1 MWVWMRMWVWVCE
14 LTTTSVQRRH
24 PRTNPPFMLTHTT
37 CTHAR
42 SANTRRHGAT
52 DLYDVKPLYNTADH
66 DVLTVALRRLIKRHE
81 EL

>member
-1 MWVWMRMWVWVCE
+1 
-14 LTTTSVQRRH
+14 
-24 PRTNPPFMLTHTT
+24 MLTHTT